1 MRFRLLA
8 AALLGAIGL
17 AVWPWAAPGAT
28 AGASQFGNERITD
41 YDVTIIVERSGDLAI
56 TEVIDYDFGVLD
68 RHGIFRNIPVRLHYD
83 DRYDR
88 VYPLTVRS
96 VTGSPGTPDQYEASN
111 EGGDK
116 VLKIGDPDK
125 TISGPHTYTIEYVV
139 KGGLNGFAEH
149 DELYWNAIG
158 TEWDVP
164 IEQATVRVE
173 TPGPLTDVACF
184 SGPFRSLLPC
194 RQSDPGDRVATFA
207 TGDLAPH
214 EAFTVVVGFQKG
226 FVPEPV
232 PVLDERWAFDRAFS
246 VTPATMGASAGLL
259 VLVVGGV
266 SALLW
271 RTGRDRRFAGSPVD
285 IAFGSETGAE
295 QKVPLLERATTPV
308 EFAPPDDLR
317 PGQVG
322 TLVDEKAST
331 LDVTATI
338 VDLAVRGFLRID
350 EIPKEGWFGK
360 KDWNLVELKE
370 AKGLRNY
377 EHSLLSAIFKGR
389 SEVKLS
395 ALKNTFA
402 TALKKVEDLLY
413 DDAVAQ
419 GWFAKRP
426 DRTRTL
432 WTVLGVLAL
441 VGSHRGGGGDRGH
454 HPRRPGRDPPG
465 GGRRGPAGGGQAHAP
480 AHGEGHRHPPPG
492 AGLPPVHR
500 GVGEGAGPVRRET
513 APVLR
518 VPALRHRLRRHR
530 EVGQGLRRHR
540 RPPAGHGLVHRAQ
553 LLHRRQLLRLHERL
567 RHHHVGD
574 DLVHAVGV
582 GRQRLQRG
590 RVLRRRGRRGRRR
603 VLVGMVAVGPL
614 QQRQARGGG
623 RGRRGRCVAAGARP
637 LRWAGGTV
645 ETWRADL
652 RAWAA
657 TWTGT
662 T

>member
-1 MRFRLLA
+1 LRLRLLA
-8 AALLGAIGL
+8 VAVLGAIGL
-17 AVWPWAAPGAT
+17 AVGGAAAAT
-28 AGASQFGNERITD
+28 AGAGASQFGNERITD
-41 YDVTIIVERSGDLAI
+41 YDVTIAVESSGDLAV
-56 TEVIDYDFGVLD
+56 TEVIDYDFGVRD

-96 VTGSPGTPDQYEASN
+96 VTGSPGTPAQYETSN
-111 EGGDK
+111 EGGDR

-125 TISGPHTYTIEYVV
+125 TVSGPHTYTIEYVV

-158 TEWDVP
+158 TEWAVP
-164 IEQATVRVE
+164 IERATVHVD

-184 SGPFRSLLPC
+184 SGPEGSLLPC
-194 RQSDPGDRVATFA
+194 PESAPGDRVATFA

-232 PVLDERWAFDRAFS
+232 PVLEERWAFDRAFA
-246 VTPATMGASAGLL
+246 VTPGTLGASAALM

-266 SALLW
+266 STLLW

-285 IAFGSETGAE
+285 IAFGSEIGTE

-308 EFAPPDDLR
+308 EYAPPDDLR

-331 LDVTATI
+331 IDVTATI

-370 AKGLRNY
+370 AKGLRNF
-377 EHSLLSAIFKGR
+377 EHSLLAAIFRGR

-402 TALKKVEDLLY
+402 TDLKKVEDLLY
-413 DDAVAQ
+413 DDAVTQ

-441 VGSHRGGGGDRGH
+441 VGSVAVAAVIAATTHAGLLGIPLVAGGVALLAGAKRMPRRTAKGTGTLRRVQGFRRFIDESEKERAQFAEKQHLFSEYLPYAIVFGATEKWAKAFAGIDGRLPDTGWYTGPTYFTVGSFSDSMNGFATTTSGTISSTPSGSGGSGFGGGGFS
-454 HPRRPGRDPPG
+454 G
-465 GGRRGPAGGGQAHAP
+465 GGGGG
-480 AHGEGHRHPPPG
+480 
-492 AGLPPVHR
+492 
-500 GVGEGAGPVRRET
+500 
-513 APVLR
+513 
-518 VPALRHRLRRHR
+518 
-530 EVGQGLRRHR
+530 
-540 RPPAGHGLVHRAQ
+540 
-553 LLHRRQLLRLHERL
+553 
-567 RHHHVGD
+567 
-574 DLVHAVGV
+574 
-582 GRQRLQRG
+582 
-590 RVLRRRGRRGRRR
+590 
-603 VLVGMVAVGPL
+603 
-614 QQRQARGGG
+614 GGG
-623 RGRRGRCVAAGARP
+623 GS
-637 LRWAGGTV
+637 W
-645 ETWRADL
+645 
-652 RAWAA
+652 
-657 TWTGT
+657 
-662 T
+662 